1 MVQTSSVLAA
11 SLRNKQ
17 VCCCHFWGWGRVRL
31 WSRAPTP
38 STTQASRPGWD
49 SILITFYLFQGSRST
64 RAIILQFCP
73 YFLGSSAISLP
84 FLYEEKPRSRL
95 ASTSHFQACKIAFS
109 HNTVEKPWVKGS
121 GCLYWSHFRLILK
134 LCFLWVSTQEHFT
147 LTPRRIYHQTNIYQH
162 NIYWLA
168 RHEIRL
174 RRLAKICR
182 L

>member
-1 MVQTSSVLAA
+1 MGGCFRQQMRKQQQPWYKHHLYWQQTLEINRSAA
-11 SLRNKQ
+11 ATFE
-17 VCCCHFWGWGRVRL
+17 VEVRVRL

-38 STTQASRPGWD
+38 STPQASRPGWD

-134 LCFLWVSTQEHFT
+134 LCFLWVST
-147 LTPRRIYHQTNIYQH
+147 
-162 NIYWLA
+162 
-168 RHEIRL
+168 
-174 RRLAKICR
+174 
-182 L
+182 